1 MTTVVICDDHEVVR
15 QGLRRLLEN
24 ASHMVV
30 AEAANGPAGVEA
42 VLAHRPRVLV
52 TDMSLPGMTGVEV
65 AREVRRQ
72 APGTAIVVL
81 SMYSDEGYVVEA
93 LRAGALAYV
102 LKESSGAELVLA
114 VAAAANGQRYLSA
127 TLAARAIDAYANA
140 SERGTSEDPVA
151 NLTPRER
158 EIFHLVANGLT
169 SGQIAGRLSISTRT
183 AETHRANLMKKLGVS
198 SKAELLKLAI
208 RKGFVPLT

>member
-1 MTTVVICDDHEVVR
+1 MTSIVICDDHEVVR
-15 QGLRRLLEN
+15 HGLRRILEN
-24 ASHMVV
+24 AGHTVV
-30 AEAANGPAGVEA
+30 ADAANGPAAVEA
-42 VLAHRPRVLV
+42 VLANQPRVLV

-81 SMYSDEGYVVEA
+81 SMYADDGYVVEA

-102 LKESSGAELVLA
+102 LKESSGTELVLA
-114 VAAAANGQRYLSA
+114 VASAANGQRFLSA
-127 TLAARAIDAYANA
+127 TLAARAIDAYASA
-140 SERGTSEDPVA
+140 AERGTGDDPVA

-208 RKGFVPLT
+208 RKGFVPLN

>member
-1 MTTVVICDDHEVVR
+1 MTTIVVCDDHEVVR
-15 QGLRRLLEN
+15 HGLRRILEN
-24 ASHMVV
+24 ADHTVL
-30 AEAANGPAGVEA
+30 AEASNGPAAVEA
-42 VLAHRPRVLV
+42 VLTHRPRVLV

-65 AREVRRQ
+65 ARDVRRQ
-72 APGTAIVVL
+72 SPGTAVVVL
-81 SMYSDEGYVVEA
+81 SMYADDGYVVES

-102 LKESSGAELVLA
+102 LKESSGTELVLA
-114 VAAAANGQRYLSA
+114 VASAANGQRFLSA
-127 TLAARAIDAYANA
+127 TLAARAIDAYASA
-140 SERGTSEDPVA
+140 TERGTSDDPVA

>member
-1 MTTVVICDDHEVVR
+1 MTTIVVCDDHEVVR
-15 QGLRRLLEN
+15 HGLRRILEAAN
-24 ASHMVV
+24 HSVV
-30 AEAANGPAGVEA
+30 AEAATGPAAVEA
-42 VLAHRPRVLV
+42 VLANHPRVLV

-65 AREVRRQ
+65 AREVKRQ

-81 SMYSDEGYVVEA
+81 SMYADDGYVVEA

-102 LKESSGAELVLA
+102 LKESSGTELVLA
-114 VAAAANGQRYLSA
+114 VAAAANGQRFLSA
-127 TLAARAIDAYANA
+127 TLAARAIDAYTSA
-140 SERGTSEDPVA
+140 SERGSSDDPVA

-169 SGQIAGRLSISTRT
+169 SGQIALRLSISTRT
-183 AETHRANLMKKLGVS
+183 AETHRANLMKKLGVT